1 MNLEFFTWRKGLILS
16 ATFLLSVFLITSCK
30 KKESILGENTLD
42 QNELFGSSGI
52 DTFTLFTYTIKDDS
66 VATGKPLYGML
77 GSYNDPVFG
86 PVNAEIYTQL
96 HLSLISPSF
105 ADLNAV
111 AIDSFVLSLRYNEH
125 YGIPGDQT
133 FEVFEITDVD
143 GINKDSTYYTFSTK
157 TTDPISWIPPGE
169 EVIRMDP
176 DGITVVGG
184 DTVPT
189 QLRIPL
195 DTNKARTIFQD
206 FNLAPSSFTSN
217 DDFVEYFKGLHI
229 RTTNGAQASGD
240 GGVFYFDLAS
250 AASEVVIYY
259 TEGGIQK
266 EFQFLI
272 NNSAEKFNHIDIDN
286 SLTNIENVIN
296 NPTSGYLEFY
306 TQAFSSRSVVS
317 IPGLADIPSNAVI
330 HKAILELPIQ
340 YQTGANY
347 YPGNGLTVSRREFT
361 GSDNF
366 IFTGNFAVYDDFN
379 KKFQV
384 DLRDHIQR
392 IVNGELTDT
401 DLILSPISFV
411 SSLDRVILNGS
422 QTDNKVQPKISILYT
437 EF

>member
-16 ATFLLSVFLITSCK
+16 ATFLLSVFVITSCK
-30 KKESILGENTLD
+30 KKENILGENTLA
-42 QNELFGSSGI
+42 QNELLGSSGI

-66 VATGKPLYGML
+66 VSTSKPLYGML

-86 PVNAEIYTQL
+86 TVNAEIYTQL
-96 HLSLISPSF
+96 NLSLLAPSF
-105 ADLNAV
+105 TDLNDI

-125 YGIPGDQT
+125 YGVPGDQT
-133 FEVFEITDVD
+133 FEVFEIIEPN
-143 GINKDSTYYTFSTK
+143 GIDQDSTYYTFSSK
-157 TTDPISWIPPGE
+157 TTDPISWIPVGE

-176 DGITVVGG
+176 DEITIIGT

-206 FNLAPSSFTSN
+206 FNLIPTSFATN
-217 DDFVEYFKGLHI
+217 EDFVDYFKGFHI
-229 RTTNGAQASGD
+229 RTVNGPQASGD
-240 GGVFYFDLAS
+240 GGVFYFDLGS
-250 AASEVVIYY
+250 AASEAVIYY
-259 TEGGIQK
+259 TEGGVQK

-272 NNSAEKFNHIDIDN
+272 NSSTENFNHIDIDN
-286 SLTNIENVIN
+286 SMTNVEAVIN

-306 TQAFSSRSVVS
+306 AQAFSSRAVIS
-317 IPGLADIPSNAVI
+317 IPGLANIPANVVI
-330 HKAILELPIQ
+330 HKAILELPTQ

-347 YPGNGLTVSRREFT
+347 YPGSALTVSRREST
-361 GSDNF
+361 GSDSL
-366 IFTGNFAVYDDFN
+366 IFTGAFAVYDDFN
-379 KKFQV
+379 KRFEV
-384 DLRDHIQR
+384 DLRNHIQK

-401 DLILSPISFV
+401 DLILSPLSFV
-411 SSLDRVILNGS
+411 TSMDRIIFNGS